1 MALRPMGTRRSLS
14 PFPMH
19 RTQPVRISRSEI
31 RRLSNSETR
40 RPVEYNTSSMA
51 RSRKP
56 TGVFGLGADIRRST
70 SSLRKYDGRLWRILG
85 DSRFYV
91 GSLRTNSSAKA
102 YLKKLRSETR
112 YRETDLLS
120 SFCL

>member
-1 MALRPMGTRRSLS
+1 MALRPLGTRRSLS
-14 PFPMH
+14 PFPMQ
-19 RTQPVRISRSEI
+19 RTQPMRISRSEM

-56 TGVFGLGADIRRST
+56 TGGFVLGAGRGRYT
-70 SSLRKYDGRLWRILG
+70 PALRKYDGRLWRILG
-85 DSRFYV
+85 DSRFSV
-91 GSLRTNSSAKA
+91 GSLRTNSSASA